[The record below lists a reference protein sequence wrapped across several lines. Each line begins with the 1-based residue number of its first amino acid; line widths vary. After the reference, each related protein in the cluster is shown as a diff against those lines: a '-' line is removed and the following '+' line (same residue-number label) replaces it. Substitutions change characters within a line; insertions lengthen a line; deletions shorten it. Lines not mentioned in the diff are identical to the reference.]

1 MATNNSYFDALEVLP
16 VEDIL
21 TSSELLE
28 AAAEELLQGTQ
39 AYDLLFT
46 PHNVKHLTIG
56 YNVDVAPGL
65 DEAVQTVPEFGEI
78 PVGDPDA
85 GLRKY
90 ADLTK
95 KAVGIRISKEQK
107 DFGSGA
113 DIQRE
118 LIGRMAE
125 VRRGNSNDALAA
137 LEAAG
142 IEELPVAAKWN
153 TKDALAMDDLW
164 AADDLLAGAKDERG
178 NLFNYSA
185 GYVWANR
192 KTLNALKRN
201 KQTASLYIG
210 DMAHANPLFAG
221 IEQQPLIAEQF
232 KLVADQ
238 ALPDGVA
245 YVFADSEY
253 GSVGT
258 RFQTGEPIF
267 TEFYE
272 EHGQSGHGGSTMSWR
287 SDYAHWRALAVRA
300 PKAAV
305 KLTGAI

>member
-28 AAAEELLQGTQ
+28 AAASELLVGTQ
-39 AYDLLFT
+39 AYDLLFNA
-46 PHNVKHLTIG
+46 HNVDHLTIG
-56 YNVDVAPGL
+56 YNTDVAPGL

-85 GLRKY
+85 GERKY

-95 KAVGIRISKEQK
+95 KAIGLRISKEQR
-107 DFGSGA
+107 DFGTGA

-118 LIGRMAE
+118 LVGRVAE
-125 VRRGNSNDALAA
+125 IRRGNSADAMAA

-153 TKDALAMDDLW
+153 TTDAQAVDDLW
-164 AADDLLAGAKDERG
+164 AADDLLSGAKDTRG

-201 KQTASLYIG
+201 KQTSSFYIG

-221 IEQQPLIAEQF
+221 ISEQPLVAEQF

-253 GSVGT
+253 GTVGT
-258 RFQTGEPIF
+258 RFQTGDPIF
-267 TEFYE
+267 TPFYE